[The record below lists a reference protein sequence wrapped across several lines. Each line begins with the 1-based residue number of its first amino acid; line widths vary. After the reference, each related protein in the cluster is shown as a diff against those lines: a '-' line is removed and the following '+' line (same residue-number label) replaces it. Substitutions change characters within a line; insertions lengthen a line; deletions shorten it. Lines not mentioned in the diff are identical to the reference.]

1 MSDNSYQKYLKY
13 KNKYLRLKAEIE
25 SKGGMLANAT
35 NFAANATNVAG
46 NLTSFVGDVGRG
58 VAENAPSLLGTLVEG
73 VQNNPLTVAVGTG
86 ITLTAAAVYKYNQQ
100 AQRIDELEQQIEDL
114 EDSESTKTK
123 ELEKLNK
130 ELDALRKV
138 PAPKLTAAQLKEI
151 QDTVKAKVTKITIAI
166 KANFDIKF
174 DGKKVSDKD
183 KYFDSLIEELMKDDN
198 EKIFNQNLD
207 KTEFTLIPGSSEKG
221 IDKSMEVKLI
231 LGFFKR
237 IILDLKDNRLDY
249 SELQNIK
256 ESAEGILDMVKV
268 MKPGDNVKQ
277 IKEQNEKMKFA
288 INRLANHL
296 QTYTDK
302 PRGGILFPTNFY
314 QY

>member
-25 SKGGMLANAT
+25 SKGGMFATAT
-35 NFAANATNVAG
+35 NFAGNV
-46 NLTSFVGDVGRG
+46 TSFAGDVGRR
-58 VAENAPSLLGTLVEG
+58 VLENAPSLLSNLGES
-73 VQNNPLTVAVGTG
+73 VQNNPVALAAAGGVSA
-86 ITLTAAAVYKYNQQ
+86 LTAVALYEYNQQ

-114 EDSESTKTK
+114 ENSGSQKDDKIDDLK
-123 ELEKLNK
+123 KQ
-130 ELDALRKV
+130 LDALNKA
-138 PAPKLTAAQLKEI
+138 PAQKLTPGQLKEI

-174 DGKKVSDKD
+174 EGRKESDKD
-183 KYFDSLIEELMKDDN
+183 KYFIDLINELMKDDN

-207 KTEFTLIPGSSEKG
+207 KTEFTLMPGSSEKG

-249 SELQNIK
+249 SELKNIK

-268 MKPGDNVKQ
+268 MKPGDNVNVKQ

>member
-25 SKGGMLANAT
+25 SKGGMFATAT
-35 NFAANATNVAG
+35 NFAGNV
-46 NLTSFVGDVGRG
+46 TSFAGDVGRR
-58 VAENAPSLLGTLVEG
+58 VLENAPSLLSNLGES
-73 VQNNPLTVAVGTG
+73 VQNNPVALAAAGGVSA
-86 ITLTAAAVYKYNQQ
+86 LTAVALYEYNQQ

-114 EDSESTKTK
+114 ENSGSQKDDKIDDLK
-123 ELEKLNK
+123 KQ
-130 ELDALRKV
+130 LDALNKA
-138 PAPKLTAAQLKEI
+138 PAQKLTPGQLKEI

-174 DGKKVSDKD
+174 EGRKESDKD
-183 KYFDSLIEELMKDDN
+183 KYFIDLINELMKDDN

-249 SELQNIK
+249 SELKNIK

-268 MKPGDNVKQ
+268 MKPGDNVNVKQ

>member
-25 SKGGMLANAT
+25 SKGGMFATAT
-35 NFAANATNVAG
+35 NFAGNV
-46 NLTSFVGDVGRG
+46 TSFAGDVGRR
-58 VAENAPSLLGTLVEG
+58 VLENAPSLLSNLGES
-73 VQNNPLTVAVGTG
+73 VQNNPVALAAAGGVSA
-86 ITLTAAAVYKYNQQ
+86 LTAVALYEYNQQ

-114 EDSESTKTK
+114 ENSGSQKDDKIDDLK
-123 ELEKLNK
+123 KQ
-130 ELDALRKV
+130 LDALNKA
-138 PAPKLTAAQLKEI
+138 PAQKLTPGQLKEI

-174 DGKKVSDKD
+174 EGRKESDKD
-183 KYFDSLIEELMKDDN
+183 KYFIDLINELMKDDN

-207 KTEFTLIPGSSEKG
+207 KTEFTLMPGSSEKG

-249 SELQNIK
+249 SELKNIT

-268 MKPGDNVKQ
+268 MKPGDNVNVKQ

-288 INRLANHL
+288 INKLANHL